1 RKQALREDDD
11 GINLQSPCNKVFQ
24 VKYGVLETGGVK
36 SLGNGYAQL
45 VDLDVG
51 RNFMQTLSDAP
62 AVTAGAKL

>member
-1 RKQALREDDD
+1 M
-11 GINLQSPCNKVFQ
+11 
-24 VKYGVLETGGVK
+24 LETGGVK